1 MVKKLAPVNRDVQNG
16 FATSKIAFAKQ
27 EIQVAEEKNGLR
39 KERRRTIVQILTI
52 EDFDQ
57 GCVGNREP
65 RARWRCQSDQIR
77 KSKSEN
83 VTGSFN
89 VLPRVFQM
97 AMSYWAIHLD
107 ACV

>member
-1 MVKKLAPVNRDVQNG
+1 MVKKLAPVNRGLQNG
-16 FATSKIAFAKQ
+16 FATSKIALAKQ

-39 KERRRTIVQILTI
+39 KERRRTIVQILTM